1 MVISLKGRKNTEF
14 AILPCGSVTSN
25 TGAAV
30 TLATLEAVRSGRAAA
45 LSSLSDLEI
54 KMFGPFS
61 PAKCS
66 DEDVKL
72 VKKEI
77 E

>member
-1 MVISLKGRKNTEF
+1 MVISLKGRRNTEF
-14 AILPCGSVTSN
+14 AILPCRSVASN

-30 TLATLEAVRSGRAAA
+30 TLATLKAVRSGKAAA

-54 KMFGPFS
+54 KKLDRFS
-61 PAKCS
+61 TAKCS
-66 DEDVKL
+66 DEGMKL